1 LIRRLPREN
10 GRLREDIISVL
21 VKLTS
26 ENFGLNYKQWQA
38 WWDANGEE
46 FIKNDGKQKRRR
58 YKKPVYA
65 RGYFSISTYSKNFIF
80 IIDLSKSMEWGIVPA
95 KSYGYGF
102 KEVPRLKLAKEE
114 MVKLLKELDRDTA
127 FNIVHFMGN
136 PEAWKD
142 SLIMATKSNIKEAL
156 DYVDQMNTWESNW
169 VDAKKGYLQTA
180 TNIYGALDM
189 VFKWAE
195 DGFNRQRRSS
205 PAIDTIFLLTDGVPA
220 GPDWITDRDAIPFVI
235 KERNRYLKI
244 RIHTISLTD
253 DLRSPVFL
261 EKLSKPSGGEIKD
274 VLKE

>member
-1 LIRRLPREN
+1 
-10 GRLREDIISVL
+10 
-21 VKLTS
+21 
-26 ENFGLNYKQWQA
+26 
-38 WWDANGEE
+38 
-46 FIKNDGKQKRRR
+46 
-58 YKKPVYA
+58 
-65 RGYFSISTYSKNFIF
+65 
-80 IIDLSKSMEWGIVPA
+80 MEWGIVPA